1 MVQTIQEAAVKTTT
15 PTPSPLF
22 KLEFKHQ
29 AAHTATPD
37 QATAHQAVHTVAV
50 AALAEAGL
58 AEAEAMAVAATV
70 VAVVAVDN
78 RDFSCPGSLRAPG
91 FFSTH
96 QLTLIYE
103 NTHYTRSKSFSMR
116 SYCICSVRCRCIQH
130 HSYTVERFCSIH
142 RHGWCFHFIR

>member
-1 MVQTIQEAAVKTTT
+1 MVQIIQEAAVKTTT
-15 PTPSPLF
+15 PTL
-22 KLEFKHQ
+22 LAALQARIQTIQ

-37 QATAHQAVHTVAV
+37 QATAHQAVHTVVV

-91 FFSTH
+91 IFFYSSTDTY
-96 QLTLIYE
+96 L
-103 NTHYTRSKSFSMR
+103 
-116 SYCICSVRCRCIQH
+116 
-130 HSYTVERFCSIH
+130 
-142 RHGWCFHFIR
+142 